1 MPENPWKDIEPPG
14 IASSVKARRV
24 DASLPWNFFWARGV
38 DNAVFLTLS
47 HDSESA
53 PAMPLPH
60 LQDIEIT
67 LSPTDETGTRILALK
82 LLDAGQ
88 QDIFLTLCLD
98 IIASS
103 AHAESEAEAVLLAL
117 TRTWRWRHLLRGGRS
132 LLLSPEE
139 QKGLIGEL
147 LVLERLLLPQLG
159 AAAAVGA
166 WRGPLDAPKDF
177 EVGRVAIEAKA
188 HRGGATPFVAI
199 TSEDQL
205 DETGVDALFL
215 YVVDLNEV
223 PEGASEGLTVSEI
236 ADHVRERVFT
246 LDPGA
251 AGNLE
256 TLLSAAGLRAE
267 DDYSPYRWLEG
278 PSHLYRVTEG
288 FPRIARIELRSGV
301 SHVHYSVSLP
311 ECEPFVVAENDL
323 VEMLAHLGGHSAD

>member
-1 MPENPWKDIEPPG
+1 MAENPWRDIDPPG
-14 IASSVKARRV
+14 IFSSVKARRV
-24 DASLPWNFFWARGV
+24 DADLPWNFFWAKGV
-38 DNAVFLTLS
+38 DNAVLLTLS

-53 PAMPLPH
+53 PDMPLPR
-60 LQDIEIT
+60 LQDIEVT
-67 LSPTDETGTRILALK
+67 LSPTDETGTRILALR
-82 LLDAGQ
+82 LLDPGQ

-103 AHAESEAEAVLLAL
+103 AHAESEAEAVSMAL
-117 TRTWRWRHLLRGGRS
+117 TRTWRWRHLLRGGRN

-147 LVLERLLLPQLG
+147 LFLERLLLPQLG

-166 WRGPLDAPKDF
+166 WRGPLDSPKDF

-223 PEGASEGLTVSEI
+223 PHPAADGLTVSEL
-236 ADHVRERVFT
+236 ADHVRQRIFA

-256 TLLSAAGLRAE
+256 SLLSAAGLRTE
-267 DDYSPYRWLEG
+267 DDYTQYRWLEG
-278 PSHLYRVTEG
+278 PSHLYRVTDG
-288 FPRIARIELRSGV
+288 FPRIARTGLRSGV
-301 SHVHYSVSLP
+301 SHVRYSVSLP
-311 ECEPFVVAENDL
+311 ECEPFVAAESDL
-323 VEMLAHLGGHSAD
+323 MEMLGHLGGQSAN